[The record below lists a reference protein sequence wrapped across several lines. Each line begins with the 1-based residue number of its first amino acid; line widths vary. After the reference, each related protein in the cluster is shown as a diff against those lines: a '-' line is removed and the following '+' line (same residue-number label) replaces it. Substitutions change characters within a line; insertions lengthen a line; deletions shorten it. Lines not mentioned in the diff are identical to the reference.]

1 MPRARRPSPTS
12 TPTARRVI
20 AYVRVSTDKQAESG
34 LGLEAQREKVRAYC
48 ALHDAELVRLCED
61 AGASASTLDRPA
73 LAEALAELAAGRADA
88 LLVLKLDR
96 LTRSTRDLGDLLDR
110 SQREGWALL
119 SVSESL
125 DTSTAAGR
133 LVVGVLGAV
142 AQWEREA
149 IGERTAAAMAALAA
163 SGRYTGGTVPYG
175 QRLAADGLHLE
186 EDPARGGPPDRG
198 RMTPP
203 RLRLVRGGVDL
214 ARVEAALARLD
225 RVLAEHGPPR
235 RAPTAADLAA
245 ALGVPVADVRAA
257 LDLEEVPE
265 AARLTGADG
274 EPGA

>member
-186 EDPARGGPPDRG
+186 EDPAEAEVLTVARELRAAGASLRAVGAELAARGMAPRGGG
-198 RMTPP
+198 RWSAAAVG
-203 RLRLVRGGVDL
+203 RLI
-214 ARVEAALARLD
+214 EAA
-225 RVLAEHGPPR
+225 
-235 RAPTAADLAA
+235 
-245 ALGVPVADVRAA
+245 
-257 LDLEEVPE
+257 
-265 AARLTGADG
+265 
-274 EPGA
+274 